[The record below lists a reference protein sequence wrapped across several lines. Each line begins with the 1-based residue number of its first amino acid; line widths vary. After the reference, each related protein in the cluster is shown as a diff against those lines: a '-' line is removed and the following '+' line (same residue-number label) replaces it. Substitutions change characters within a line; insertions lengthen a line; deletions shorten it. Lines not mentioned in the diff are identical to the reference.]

1 MDVELGLMMSIKHFW
16 VILSGSWVN
25 TSALSRAVSH
35 QPVRTVPRS
44 RLTSVFWFLSEH
56 YQPGGPIHLS
66 PGPHPFHPHH
76 RDLQHQQLEPP
87 TRIISLI
94 AFSSLSASRWVFV
107 VSIRVFSK
115 AHNYNKK
122 LSNIGL
128 ISENQNQCR
137 SQTETLQKMHSID
150 IKTES
155 ILTGLFLSCRNESWP
170 ADYTMWNSNA
180 SPSHASLS
188 AFHLY
193 LKYFLFVNI
202 QHLPSSCH
210 NATIHS
216 MNALK
221 EEMGGSPSQFWT
233 RKKSKYLLWP
243 RYDRVP

>member
-1 MDVELGLMMSIKHFW
+1 MDVELGLMMSIKHIW
-16 VILSGSWVN
+16 VTVSGSWVN
-25 TSALSRAVSH
+25 TSPSLQWVI
-35 QPVRTVPRS
+35 PRPGQCPG
-44 RLTSVFWFLSEH
+44 RLTRVFWFLSPQ

-66 PGPHPFHPHH
+66 PSP
-76 RDLQHQQLEPP
+76 LPP
-87 TRIISLI
+87 PSWTSTTGTTTRIISLRPRL
-94 AFSSLSASRWVFV
+94 SLPSLLCPPPAGFLLSQYEYLA
-107 VSIRVFSK
+107 K
-115 AHNYNKK
+115 PTTNKK

-180 SPSHASLS
+180 SPSPASPS

-221 EEMGGSPSQFWT
+221 EEMGGSPSQFWR

-243 RYDRVP
+243 RYDTEP